1 MKDDLAWIPVVDV
14 APLYLT
20 DPERRAAVDQ
30 AIGVACETAGAFIA
44 KGIPQPVLPDEQQ
57 TKKLLAFYNLS
68 RQQRDSVGTR
78 RVNSASQHDY
88 RGYSARESN
97 AWTQNEIYDIGP
109 EYQVTVPDLPK
120 APQLVETNQW
130 PQDEPEAGWKE
141 AMESYFTHM
150 HDFSKRL
157 ISSMIRYLGANELAG
172 AARFEKSNSTLRLLN
187 YPPMPDGV
195 DLDDNPDLIREFD
208 GEKMRIMAVEHC
220 DQCCL
225 TLLWQSDVGGLQM
238 QSPQGEWQAIP
249 PIKDGISVHLGM
261 AMGPMTEYVFSAT
274 PHRVLGRGNGRQSIG
289 FFLEPHLYAS
299 TKPFSKEAVEAPVNA
314 EETYAAALLRT
325 FAEREARANAKQ

>member
-1 MKDDLAWIPVVDV
+1 MKNDLTWIPAVDV

-20 DPERRAAVDQ
+20 DPDRIAAVDQ
-30 AIGVACETAGAFIA
+30 AIGLACETAGAFIA
-44 KGIPQPVLPDEQQ
+44 KGIPQPVLPDAQQ
-57 TKKLLAFYNLS
+57 TKKLLAFYNLPQ
-68 RQQRDSVGTR
+68 QQRDSVGTR

-97 AWTQNEIYDIGP
+97 GWTQNEIYDIGP

-120 APQLVETNQW
+120 ATQLVETNQW

-141 AMESYFTHM
+141 AMENYYTHM

-157 ISSMIRYLGANELAG
+157 ISSMIRYLGANESAG

-187 YPPMPDGV
+187 YPPMPEGV

-261 AMGPMTEYVFSAT
+261 AMGPMTDQVFSAT
-274 PHRVLGRGNGRQSIG
+274 PHRVLGKGNGRQSIG
-289 FFLEPHLYAS
+289 FFLEPHLHAS
-299 TKPFSKEAVEAPVNA
+299 TKPFSKEAVEAPVTA

-325 FAEREARANAKQ
+325 FAEREARAKAKQ